1 MNRRLFLSH
10 SLFLI
15 AGCTATQVS
24 NPATSDRIAKIRFGI
39 TDGNTL
45 EKLKADYDLFRVAL
59 AAALEMEVDFFP
71 LKNQVSA
78 AIALKE
84 GQVDLVLTG
93 PSEYVIA
100 RSRTNA
106 VPVVGITRPNYYSII
121 AVAANSEI
129 KTVADLRGKT
139 IAMSDVGSTSGHLGP
154 TQMLIE
160 AGLDPKTDVKIQM
173 LGDEGSVAALQNGKV
188 DAWGGST
195 SNYQETLQDKFP
207 KIAQSS
213 LLPGDVFVAG
223 SSLEPATVEFIRSRM
238 IQHQNKL
245 IPAISAR
252 KSKYRGSTLKVVQDS
267 DYDLIRKAYQAIGQ
281 DDFIT
286 NSK

>member
-1 MNRRLFLSH
+1 MNRRCFLWH
-10 SLFLI
+10 SLLFVT
-15 AGCTATQVS
+15 GCTATQVS
-24 NPATSDRIAKIRFGI
+24 NPGVSDRITKIRFGI

-59 AAALEMEVDFFP
+59 AEVLEMEVDFFP

-78 AIALKE
+78 AIELKQ

-106 VPVVGITRPNYYSII
+106 VPIVGITRPNYYSII
-121 AVAANSEI
+121 AVPANSEI

-188 DAWGGST
+188 DAWAGST

-223 SSLEPATVEFIRSRM
+223 SSLEAATVEFIRSRM

-245 IPAISAR
+245 IQAISVK
-252 KSKYRGSTLKVVQDS
+252 KSKYQGSTFKLVQDS

-286 NSK
+286 K

>member
-1 MNRRLFLSH
+1 MNRRWFLYQSLLFVT
-10 SLFLI
+10 
-15 AGCTATQVS
+15 GCTATQVS
-24 NPATSDRIAKIRFGI
+24 NPAASDRIAKIRFGI

-59 AAALEMEVDFFP
+59 AEVLEMEVDFFP

-78 AIALKE
+78 AIELKQ

-106 VPVVGITRPNYYSII
+106 VPIVGITRPNYYSII
-121 AVAANSEI
+121 AVPANSEI

-154 TQMLIE
+154 TQILIE

-195 SNYQETLQDKFP
+195 SNYQEISSDKFP

-223 SSLEPATVEFIRSRM
+223 SSLEAATVEFIRSRM
-238 IQHQNKL
+238 MQHQNKL
-245 IPAISAR
+245 IQAISVK
-252 KSKYRGSTLKVVQDS
+252 KSKYRGSTFKLVQDS
-267 DYDLIRKAYQAIGQ
+267 EYDVIRKAYQAIGQ

-286 NSK
+286 K

>member
-1 MNRRLFLSH
+1 MNRRLFLLH
-10 SLFLI
+10 SLLFVTS
-15 AGCTATQVS
+15 CTATQVS
-24 NPATSDRIAKIRFGI
+24 NSVAIDRITKIRFAI

-45 EKLKADYDLFRVAL
+45 EKLKEDYDLFRVAL
-59 AAALEMEVDFFP
+59 AEILEIEVDLVP
-71 LKNQVSA
+71 LKNQVSG
-78 AIALKE
+78 AIELKQ

-106 VPVVGITRPNYYSII
+106 VPVVVITRPNYYSII
-121 AVAANSEI
+121 AVPPNSEI

-173 LGDEGSVAALQNGKV
+173 LGDEGSVAALQKGEV
-188 DAWGGST
+188 DAWAGST
-195 SNYQETLQDKFP
+195 SDYQEILQGKFP

-223 SSLEPATVEFIRSRM
+223 SSLEPAIVEFIRSRM
-238 IQHQNKL
+238 IQDQNKL
-245 IPAISAR
+245 IQAISAR
-252 KSKYRGSTLKVVQDS
+252 KSKYRGSTLKLVQDS

-286 NSK
+286 K